1 MEILLVVKMSRYSK
15 NVFINAE
22 MSKELEKISVKIEW
36 GEYKLAYGYDHAVYY
51 FYQFFKGDEVVTE
64 EDSLFN
70 GLMGTKLGRL
80 LDIFSCN
87 KEHSAFCYLD
97 MEF

>member
-1 MEILLVVKMSRYSK
+1 MEVLLVVKMSRYSK
-15 NVFINAE
+15 SVFINAE

-36 GEYKLAYGYDHAVYY
+36 GEYKMAYGYDHAVYY

-70 GLMGTKLGRL
+70 GLTGLRLGQL
-80 LDIFSCN
+80 LDLFQCKQHAN
-87 KEHSAFCYLD
+87 FCKLD